1 MKKIIFTVFLIVP
14 FIVYSQGFKKVFFT
28 ILDEYIEREP
38 LRKGFEKDKILLL
51 VSVKEINKAKG
62 DFLIGIS
69 MYMYEDYPILD
80 SLKTYNGIKMIVKY
94 PENMEEEFSKHFR
107 SIKDNREKKDEEDI
121 SRFEST
127 SNFVFQVNKNNEIY
141 FIITSKHDDKYY
153 YKKLKKR
160 GLKFT
165 KNLKFTKDIYRKQ
178 N

>member
-1 MKKIIFTVFLIVP
+1 
-14 FIVYSQGFKKVFFT
+14 
-28 ILDEYIEREP
+28 
-38 LRKGFEKDKILLL
+38 
-51 VSVKEINKAKG
+51 
-62 DFLIGIS
+62 
-69 MYMYEDYPILD
+69 MYEDYPILD